1 MLPKNACRRCRNVV
15 RANGNGHRFN
25 DIRHGLDCVGHRK
38 NDARDRLN
46 SVKFRL
52 KCKFP
57 LFLGIVFRVSG
68 GPKERAVMA
77 YTVQQNDYLCT
88 QKNDRRTMSSLK
100 EPECGLIGLARHDD
114 LRGSLCVAEAMR
126 EVPFAVDRVFWI
138 TDVPAGGERGGHAH
152 RTCHEAV
159 FAVCGGFKIDV
170 DAGNGRTT
178 YRLERPEEGIVIPA
192 GVWCRLYDFQPATVC
207 VVLASGAY
215 DAAGYVNDYETF
227 KSGKGWK

>member
-1 MLPKNACRRCRNVV
+1 MPLKNVCRRCRNAVK
-15 RANGNGHRFN
+15 ANGNGHRFN

-126 EVPFAVDRVFWI
+126 EVPFAVDRTCLPVAN
-138 TDVPAGGERGGHAH
+138 AGGMPTARAMK
-152 RTCHEAV
+152 RCLP
-159 FAVCGGFKIDV
+159 
-170 DAGNGRTT
+170 
-178 YRLERPEEGIVIPA
+178 YA
-192 GVWCRLYDFQPATVC
+192 GVSRLTSMRAT
-207 VVLASGAY
+207 
-215 DAAGYVNDYETF
+215 AGRPI
-227 KSGKGWK
+227 GWSALKRAL